1 MKLPAKQ
8 RGIALLT
15 VLLVFG
21 LAAFISRDMM
31 LTGFTDSQRQIALR
45 DSRQAF
51 YYALGA
57 EAYARELLWRDRDL
71 DLEANKNVDGK
82 LDAWYSR
89 ELSFPLD
96 EGQLRIRVEDLQGKF
111 NLSNLRQ
118 VSGAVDP
125 VAVSQLRRL
134 LGHIGIETDLA
145 YRLADWVDADRA
157 VGSRGAEDE
166 IWLESDSPMLT
177 ANTSMA
183 QLSEINHLARLS
195 EQQYRDLNR
204 FLTTLPERTK
214 LNVNT
219 VGVEVLSALAERV
232 SSNGATSLV
241 SRQDLK
247 SYDSVDQAITQSGLA
262 PATLGSFLTTSSE
275 YYEIEVI
282 ALYRKRTARFIS
294 VVHREPKDGKTR
306 VIYRSQQ
313 SRLEAG

>member
-183 QLSEINHLARLS
+183 QLGEINHLARLS